1 MPMSGSGRSTNLDLL
16 RRWAR
21 LFDSAFRIPGTE
33 FRFGLDPIIGL
44 IPGIG
49 DLASPAFALLII
61 WHAAKLRVP
70 KVVIIRM
77 AINALLDAV
86 GGAIPVIGDAFDFA
100 WKANEWNLALLERH
114 AMPGQRASSADWLF
128 VSVCAVVVI
137 GAALVPVFVL
147 WVAILWVNGLL
158 HH

>member
-1 MPMSGSGRSTNLDLL
+1 MSGIPPPTNLDLL

-21 LFDSAFRIPGTE
+21 LFDSAFRIPGTD

-77 AINALLDAV
+77 MINALLDAV

-137 GAALVPVFVL
+137 GAALVPVLVL
-147 WVAILWVNGLL
+147 GLAILWVNGLL